1 MGTKHVV
8 IVGGGFAG
16 VGCAQ
21 QLARNREV
29 HVTLVD
35 QHNYHQFQPLLY
47 QVATSQL
54 APDNVGFSLGR
65 IFHKSTNVDI
75 KRAQV
80 DAVDPKARS
89 VGTKEG
95 QVYQGDFLVLAAGAQ
110 ANFLGIPGAETN
122 SFPLYSLVDAE
133 RLRSRLLALFEEAYR
148 EPELIKQGALNVVIV
163 GGGATGTEVAGA
175 VADMLHSVAPKFE
188 DLVKATHVYLV
199 EHGPTLLAPFSAKAH
214 DYASKVLQRGG
225 VILKLNT
232 EVKEVHPG
240 HVVLSDGS
248 SIKSR
253 CVIWGAG
260 LKAAAIARDSGLPQG
275 RGGRIEVEHDL
286 SVKGFPGVYAVGD
299 FANIAGKDG
308 NALPQLGSVA
318 QQSGRLA
325 AKNILAD
332 IEGTPRTPFH
342 YHDKGIMAM
351 IGKNAA
357 IAEVGEN
364 RHELEGVA
372 AYSMWLGV
380 HMALLSGLRV
390 KVHTFVDW
398 VWNYFSRGGGSMLLD
413 RSDAARINWHDD
425 DGDTDTQGLD
435 AKPMSPKTNAARG

>member
-21 QLARNREV
+21 QLAHNHQV

-35 QHNYHQFQPLLY
+35 RHNYHQFQPLFY

-54 APDNVGFSLGR
+54 APEDVGFSLGR
-65 IFHKSTNVDI
+65 IFRKSPNVDI
-75 KRAQV
+75 KVAEV
-80 DAVDPKARS
+80 NAVDPKARS
-89 VGTKEG
+89 VSTKEG
-95 QVYQGDFLVLAAGAQ
+95 QVYQGDFLVLAAGAE
-110 ANFLGIPGAETN
+110 ANFLNIPGAETN
-122 SFPLYSLVDAE
+122 SFPLYSLLDAE
-133 RLRSRLLALFEEAYR
+133 RLRSRLLALFEDCDR
-148 EPELIKQGALNVVIV
+148 EPDLIEQGALNVVVV

-175 VADMLHSVAPKFE
+175 LADMIHSVTPQYE
-188 DLVKATHVYLV
+188 RLINATHIYLV

-214 DYASKVLQRGG
+214 EYASKALQCGG

-232 EVKEVHPG
+232 DVKEVHPG
-240 HVVLSDGS
+240 HVLLSDGS
-248 SIKSR
+248 TLKSR

-260 LKAAAIARDSGLPQG
+260 LKAATVASNLGLPQG
-275 RGGRIEVEHDL
+275 RGGRIEVDNDL
-286 SVKGFPGVYAVGD
+286 SIKGFPGVYAIGD

-308 NALPQLGSVA
+308 KALPQLGSVA
-318 QQSGRLA
+318 QQTGRWA
-325 AKNILAD
+325 GKNILAD

-351 IGKNAA
+351 IGRNAA
-357 IAEVGEN
+357 IAEVGEH

-380 HMALLSGLRV
+380 HIALLSGLRV
-390 KVHTFVDW
+390 KVETFVDW
-398 VWNYFSRGGGSMLLD
+398 VWNYCSQAGGSTLLD
-413 RSDAARINWHDD
+413 RSDAASINWHDD
-425 DGDTDTQGLD
+425 DGNTTGPNAEPAPPKKD
-435 AKPMSPKTNAARG
+435 AAGR

>member
-1 MGTKHVV
+1 MGIKHVV

-16 VGCAQ
+16 VACAQ
-21 QLARNREV
+21 QLARNNEV

-47 QVATSQL
+47 QVATAQL
-54 APDNVGFSLGR
+54 APEDVGFSLGR
-65 IFHKSTNVDI
+65 IFHKSANVDI
-75 KRAQV
+75 KMAQV
-80 DAVDPKARS
+80 NAVDPKARS
-89 VGTKEG
+89 VSTKEG

-133 RLRSRLLALFEEAYR
+133 RLRSRLLALFEDANC
-148 EPELIKQGALNVVIV
+148 EPELIEQGALNIVIV

-175 VADMLHSVAPKFE
+175 VADMLHSVASAKYE
-188 DLVKATHVYLV
+188 SLVKATHIYLV
-199 EHGPTLLAPFSAKAH
+199 EHDPTLLAPFSAKAH

-232 EVKEVHPG
+232 DVKEVHPG

-248 SIKSR
+248 AIKSR

-260 LKAAAIARDSGLPQG
+260 LKAATVASDLGLPQG

-351 IGKNAA
+351 IGRNAA
-357 IAEVGEN
+357 IAEVGEH

-380 HMALLSGLRV
+380 HVALLSSLRV
-390 KVHTFVDW
+390 KVETFVDW
-398 VWNYFSRGGGSMLLD
+398 VWNYFSKGGGSMLLD

-425 DGDTDTQGLD
+425 DGDTQGLD
-435 AKPMSPKTNAARG
+435 AKPIPQKREAAG

>member
-1 MGTKHVV
+1 MMGTKHVV

-21 QLARNREV
+21 QLARNHQV

-35 QHNYHQFQPLLY
+35 RHNYHQFPPLFY

-54 APDNVGFSLGR
+54 APENVGFSLGR
-65 IFHKSTNVDI
+65 IFRKSPNVDV
-75 KRAQV
+75 KVAEV
-80 DAVDPKARS
+80 NALDPKARS
-89 VGTKEG
+89 VSTKEG

-110 ANFLGIPGAETN
+110 ANFLDIPGAGTN

-133 RLRSRLLALFEEAYR
+133 RLRSRLLALFEDCDR
-148 EPELIKQGALNVVIV
+148 EPDLIEQGALNVVVV

-175 VADMLHSVAPKFE
+175 LSDMIHSLDPTKYGR
-188 DLVKATHVYLV
+188 LINTTHIYLV

-214 DYASKVLQRGG
+214 EYASKALQRGG

-232 EVKEVHPG
+232 DVKEVHPR
-240 HVVLSDGS
+240 HVLLSDGS
-248 SIKSR
+248 ILKSR

-260 LKAAAIARDSGLPQG
+260 LKAATIASNLGLPQG
-275 RGGRIEVEHDL
+275 RGGRIAVENDL
-286 SVKGFPGVYAVGD
+286 SVKGFPGVYAIGD

-308 NALPQLGSVA
+308 KALPQLGSVA
-318 QQSGRLA
+318 QQSGRWVG
-325 AKNILAD
+325 KNILAD

-351 IGKNAA
+351 IGRNAA
-357 IAEVGEN
+357 IAEVGEH

-380 HMALLSGLRV
+380 HIALLNGLQV
-390 KVHTFVDW
+390 KVETFVDW
-398 VWNYFSRGGGSMLLD
+398 VWNYCSQGSGSMLLD

-425 DGDTDTQGLD
+425 DGDTLSVDVEPVPLKKD
-435 AKPMSPKTNAARG
+435 AAPQ

>member
-21 QLARNREV
+21 QLARNHQV

-35 QHNYHQFQPLLY
+35 RHNYHQFQPLFY

-54 APDNVGFSLGR
+54 APEDVGFSLGR
-65 IFHKSTNVDI
+65 IFRKSPNVDI
-75 KRAQV
+75 KMAEV
-80 DAVDPKARS
+80 NAVDPKARS
-89 VGTKEG
+89 VSTKEG

-110 ANFLGIPGAETN
+110 ANFLNIPGAETN
-122 SFPLYSLVDAE
+122 SFPLYSLDDAE
-133 RLRSRLLALFEEAYR
+133 RLRSRLLALFEDCDR
-148 EPELIKQGALNVVIV
+148 EPDLIEQGALNVVVV

-175 VADMLHSVAPKFE
+175 LADMIHSVEPTKYGR
-188 DLVKATHVYLV
+188 LINVTHVYLV

-214 DYASKVLQRGG
+214 EYASKVLQRGG

-232 EVKEVHPG
+232 DVKEVHPG
-240 HVVLSDGS
+240 HVLLSDGS
-248 SIKSR
+248 TLKSR

-260 LKAAAIARDSGLPQG
+260 LKAATIATNLGLPQG
-275 RGGRIEVEHDL
+275 RGGRIEVENDL
-286 SVKGFPGVYAVGD
+286 SVKGLPGVYAIGD

-308 NALPQLGSVA
+308 TALPQLGSVA
-318 QQSGRLA
+318 QQTGRWA

-332 IEGTPRTPFH
+332 IEGAPRTPFH

-351 IGKNAA
+351 IGRNAA
-357 IAEVGEN
+357 IAEVGEH
-364 RHELEGVA
+364 RHELEGVP

-380 HMALLSGLRV
+380 HIALLSGLRV
-390 KVHTFVDW
+390 KVETFVDW
-398 VWNYFSRGGGSMLLD
+398 VWNYFSHGAGSMLLD
-413 RSDAARINWHDD
+413 RSDAAHINWHDD
-425 DGDTDTQGLD
+425 DENTQGLD
-435 AKPMSPKTNAARG
+435 AKPAPPKKDAAGR

>member
-21 QLARNREV
+21 QLARNLEV

-35 QHNYHQFQPLLY
+35 QHNYHQFQPLFY

-54 APDNVGFSLGR
+54 APENVGFSLGR
-65 IFHKSTNVDI
+65 IFRKSTNVDI
-75 KRAQV
+75 KLAQV
-80 DAVDPKARS
+80 DAVDPNARS

-133 RLRSRLLALFEEAYR
+133 RLRSRLLALFEEADR

-175 VADMLHSVAPKFE
+175 VTDMLHSVAPGKYE
-188 DLVKATHVYLV
+188 HLVKATHVYLV

-214 DYASKVLQRGG
+214 DYASNVLQRGG
-225 VILKLNT
+225 VVLKLNT
-232 EVKEVHPG
+232 DVKEVHPG
-240 HVVLSDGS
+240 HVVLSDGGA
-248 SIKSR
+248 IKSR

-260 LKAAAIARDSGLPQG
+260 LKAATVASNLGLPQG
-275 RGGRIEVEHDL
+275 HGGRIEVQPDL

-299 FANIAGKDG
+299 FANISGKDG
-308 NALPQLGSVA
+308 KALPQLGSVA
-318 QQSGRLA
+318 QQSGKWA

-351 IGKNAA
+351 IGRNAA
-357 IAEVGEN
+357 VAEVGEH

-380 HMALLSGLRV
+380 HIALLSGLRV
-390 KVHTFVDW
+390 KVETFVEW
-398 VWNYFSRGGGSMLLD
+398 VWNYFSKGGGSMLLD
-413 RSDAARINWHDD
+413 RSDVARINWHDD
-425 DGDTDTQGLD
+425 DGDTQGLD
-435 AKPMSPKTNAARG
+435 AKSMPPKI

>member
-1 MGTKHVV
+1 MGIKHVV

-21 QLARNREV
+21 QLARNHQV

-35 QHNYHQFQPLLY
+35 QNNYHQFQPLLY

-54 APDNVGFSLGR
+54 APEDVGFSLGR
-65 IFHKSTNVDI
+65 IFLKSANVDF
-75 KRAQV
+75 KMAQV
-80 DAVDPKARS
+80 SAVDPKARS
-89 VGTKEG
+89 VSTKEG

-122 SFPLYSLVDAE
+122 SFPLYSLIDAE
-133 RLRSRLLALFEEAYR
+133 RLRSRLLALFEDANR
-148 EPELIKQGALNVVIV
+148 EPELIEQGALNVVIV

-175 VADMLHSVAPKFE
+175 VADMLHAAAPTKYESLF
-188 DLVKATHVYLV
+188 KATHIYLV

-232 EVKEVHPG
+232 DVKEVHPG

-248 SIKSR
+248 TIKSR

-260 LKAAAIARDSGLPQG
+260 LKAATVASDLGLPQG
-275 RGGRIEVEHDL
+275 RGGRIGVEHDL

-308 NALPQLGSVA
+308 NVLPQLGSVA
-318 QQSGRLA
+318 QQSGTWA

-351 IGKNAA
+351 IGRNAA
-357 IAEVGEN
+357 IAEVGEH
-364 RHELEGVA
+364 RHEIEGVV

-380 HMALLSGLRV
+380 HIALLSGLRV
-390 KVHTFVDW
+390 KVETFVDW
-398 VWNYFSRGGGSMLLD
+398 VWNYFSKRGGKMLLD
-413 RSDAARINWHDD
+413 RSDATRINWYDD
-425 DGDTDTQGLD
+425 DGDTQGLD
-435 AKPMSPKTNAARG
+435 AKPMPPKKEAAG